1 MGSDRVYVQEKP
13 FSQQLRELFP
23 QARMVCMCQRDL
35 DVCPADCTN
44 MHAMRDQI
52 REWANGERV

>member
-1 MGSDRVYVQEKP
+1 MTENKP

-23 QARMVCMCQRDL
+23 NARMVCHCQRDL